1 MTQLRLKRTARDTGS
16 AYARSAMRKQSN
28 KAEFPPG
35 KGMDLWS
42 EVSITS
48 ITILKEYPGDVAQG
62 GVAQA
67 ALVSSLQWLPYMEV
81 TAYVVTNI

>member
-1 MTQLRLKRTARDTGS
+1 MTDQGNQADSPR
-16 AYARSAMRKQSN
+16 
-28 KAEFPPG
+28 G

-48 ITILKEYPGDVAQG
+48 ITILKEYLGGVAQE

-67 ALVSSLQWLPYMEV
+67 AWVSSLQWLPYMEV
-81 TAYVVTNI
+81 TAYIVTTMIYVWNQS